1 MNEMTYQ
8 NERKPIARNTEKV
21 LKILSSL
28 ERDAITEQIKN
39 KILDR
44 EEVGAVKYGV
54 TMDRKDYSRQDWLL
68 HLLEE
73 LLDGAQYAMAAD
85 EVELCVNLLS
95 DARHVMKQIE
105 SLIK

>member
-28 ERDAITEQIKN
+28 ERDSITEQLKN

-44 EEVGAVKYGV
+44 EEVGATKYGV
-54 TMDRKDYSRQDWLL
+54 TMDRRDYTRHDWLL

-95 DARHVMKQIE
+95 DARHVLKQIN

>member
-1 MNEMTYQ
+1 MTYQ

-28 ERDAITEQIKN
+28 ERDSITEQLKN

-44 EEVGAVKYGV
+44 EEVGATKYGV
-54 TMDRKDYSRQDWLL
+54 TMDRRDYTRHDWLL

-95 DARHVMKQIE
+95 DARHVLKQIN